1 MSVELRETL
10 DYIIQNKEIRSDFQP
25 IISLQDGIILG
36 HEALSR
42 ITCGCGIENPEM
54 FSISCVQYG
63 QGYYIQRP
71 HGEVMDISGDL
82 IDMIKR
88 LNKKYNKNLFGM
100 LLNRG

>member
-1 MSVELRETL
+1 M
-10 DYIIQNKEIRSDFQP
+10 FF
-25 IISLQDGIILG
+25 ISG
-36 HEALSR
+36 
-42 ITCGCGIENPEM
+42 
-54 FSISCVQYG
+54 VQYG

-71 HGEVMDISGDL
+71 HEEVMDISVDL